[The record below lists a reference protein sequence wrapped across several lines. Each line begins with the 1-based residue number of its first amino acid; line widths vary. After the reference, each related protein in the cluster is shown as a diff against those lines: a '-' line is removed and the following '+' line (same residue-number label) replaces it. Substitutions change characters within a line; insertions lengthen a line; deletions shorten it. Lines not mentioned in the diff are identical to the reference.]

1 MTTSATVITKKICII
16 GDFGVGK
23 TSLVA
28 RFVHHAFSDKYLST
42 VGVSIKTKVVNLSS
56 TQDVKLIIWDIAG
69 EDALSSAA
77 ERYLRGA
84 NGLLVVAD
92 GTRPATLGTG
102 EDLLLDAQS
111 KVGEIPAI
119 RLVNKADL
127 ADEWA
132 SPPGAGDS
140 SSGDTL
146 ITSAKTGL
154 NVEAAFEKM
163 AAALI

>member
-1 MTTSATVITKKICII
+1 MITKKVCII

-56 TQDVKLIIWDIAG
+56 TQEVKLIIWDIAG

-92 GTRPATLGTG
+92 GTRPSTVGTG
-102 EDLLLDAQS
+102 QDLLLEAQS

-119 RLVNKADL
+119 RLINKADL
-127 ADEWA
+127 TEQWTTPPAAD
-132 SPPGAGDS
+132 G
-140 SSGDTL
+140 SSGTETL
-146 ITSAKTGL
+146 ITSARSGL